1 MKVFFY
7 FDVFI
12 SLRGDYPNA
21 LLNFERGITNKDEV
35 PLSVFNSCHHNIIIV
50 MLFTK
55 FF

>member
-1 MKVFFY
+1 MECYKVVRRVENMKVFFY

-35 PLSVFNSCHHNIIIV
+35 PLSVLSN
-50 MLFTK
+50 LY
-55 FF
+55 